1 MTVIKEVELLGFDVW
16 QLSKICLLISLIMG
30 FIISLIIGIFTF
42 LGIILPPSFFV
53 TLSGSEWTVAD
64 IIANSV
70 LFSVFSGMFGL
81 GIGALSVI
89 VYNMLSG
96 YFGGVMLYTFEEEL
110 PDDILNEG
118 SSDKESSNEMIGY
131 E

>member
-1 MTVIKEVELLGFDVW
+1 MAVIKEVELLGFDVW

-30 FIISLIIGIFTF
+30 FVISLIIGIFIT
-42 LGIILPPSFFV
+42 LGLIPPPEFFV
-53 TLSGSEWTVAD
+53 IFTGSQWSVID
-64 IIANSV
+64 VIINSV
-70 LFSVFSGMFGL
+70 LFSVFSGMSGL
-81 GIGALSVI
+81 GIGALFVI

-110 PDDILNEG
+110 PDDILDEG
-118 SSDKESSNEMIGY
+118 GPDKELSTEMIGY